1 MGRRTVLMIVAILVA
16 ALGSTLVFL
25 YVQGIN
31 DRAIEDQSP
40 VQVLTATDVISPG
53 ESLDDAQ
60 AAGKLALTEVPKSTV
75 LPGALTATDG
85 LQGQLALTTIYSGE
99 QILAEKFGTTAG
111 GNEALTIPKGD
122 IAISVELSDPNRVAG
137 FVEPGSH
144 VAIFTCVFGPGART
158 KGEIPNDTCLGV
170 RLLLSD
176 VEVIG
181 VGSTSLVPTT
191 TTDESGTQTTEQIP
205 RTILTLAVSQD
216 NAQKTMYASR
226 NGELTFAL
234 MNDDSTVKPNAGAFT
249 GHTFTK

>member
-31 DRAIEDQSP
+31 DRAIEDQNP

-60 AAGKLALTEVPKSTV
+60 AAGKLALTDVPKSTV

-85 LQGQLALTTIYSGE
+85 LEGQLALTTIYSGE
-99 QILAEKFGTTAG
+99 QILAEKFGATAAG
-111 GNEALTIPKGD
+111 SEALTIPKGD
-122 IAISVELSDPNRVAG
+122 IAIAVELSDPNRVAG
-137 FVEPGSH
+137 FIEPGSH
-144 VAIFTCVFGPGART
+144 VAIFACVFGPAAKA
-158 KGEIPNDTCLGV
+158 KGEIANDTCQGI

-181 VGSTSLVPTT
+181 VGNTSLVPTT
-191 TTDESGTQTTEQIP
+191 TTDETGTETTEQIP
-205 RTILTLAVSQD
+205 RTILTLAVNQGD
-216 NAQKTMYASR
+216 AQRTLFASR

-234 MNDDSTVKPNAGAFT
+234 MNDDSTVKPNAGTFT
-249 GHTFTK
+249 GRTFTR